1 MSRRAA
7 ALAGVVMLAAAW
19 ARAESPLGVGVS
31 ATVGTLGAGGEVTV
45 GVTRFLGV
53 RAGAHW
59 LGIDPG
65 FSIEEGDVNTELRWL
80 NYHAL
85 LDVHPF
91 GNGFRI
97 SGGGVLND
105 NRFSLSADL
114 TEAVTING
122 VDYGLTALNGDVEFE
137 KFAPYVGL
145 GYGNAAGKNGRWH
158 FSFDL
163 GVMFQGE
170 PTVNIEAEASNPI
183 LQALLDNDLREEEQD
198 IEEDLSDFKYYPVL
212 SFGISFRF

>member
-1 MSRRAA
+1 MRKAIVWVAA
-7 ALAGVVMLAAAW
+7 AVVAAAG
-19 ARAESPLGVGVS
+19 ARAESPVGVGLS
-31 ATVGTLGAGGEVTV
+31 ATVGTLGVGGEVTV
-45 GVTRFLGV
+45 GVTRYLGV

-59 LGIDPG
+59 LGVNPG
-65 FSIEEGDVNTELRWL
+65 ISIEEGDVKTDLRWL

-91 GNGFRI
+91 GNNFRI
-97 SGGGVLND
+97 SGGGILND

-114 TEAVTING
+114 TETVEIND
-122 VDYGLTALNGDVEFE
+122 VEYGLTALNGDVEFE

-170 PTVNIEAEASNPI
+170 PTVEIEAVASDPFVQAI
-183 LQALLDNDLREEEQD
+183 LDRDLREEEQG
-198 IEEDLSDFKYYPVL
+198 IEEDLGDFKYYPVL
-212 SFGISFRF
+212 AFGISFRF